1 MSYTTFLSASI
12 RNGGFS
18 YDIKLIGDYLKF
30 ITNNP
35 TLKIIS
41 LILAI
46 ILWMFVKS
54 KSGGEVG
61 LVAPLEF
68 SRVPQNLIVTH
79 LSEDA
84 VNVRIIG
91 ALSQLE
97 QLSTKEVRA
106 RIDFSRAR
114 PGVNTFDIL
123 PDNFN
128 IPKTLRITQISPSSV
143 KIELD
148 RVIDKV
154 VHVKPVI
161 KGRVARGYKISKV
174 TPEPP
179 YIMLQGAASQLTN
192 MKEVLTEEIDVSGL
206 KETVK
211 LEVPLRVSGIRLK
224 KEAERTVKVTVV
236 VEGK

>member
-1 MSYTTFLSASI
+1 LSASI
-12 RNGGFS
+12 RKGGFF
-18 YDIKLIGDYLKF
+18 YDIKLTGGHLKI

-35 TLKIIS
+35 TLKVIS

-54 KSGGEVG
+54 KSGGEIG
-61 LVAPLEF
+61 LVVPLEF
-68 SRVPQNLIVTH
+68 SRVPQNLIVTK

-97 QLSTKEVRA
+97 RLSTKEVRA

-128 IPKTLRITQISPSSV
+128 IPETLRITQISPSSI

-154 VHVKPVI
+154 VHVKPVV
-161 KGRVARGYKISKV
+161 KGRLARGYRISKI
-174 TPEPP
+174 TTEPP
-179 YIMLQGAASQLTN
+179 YITLQGATSQLAN

-206 KETVK
+206 KETVQV
-211 LEVPLRVSGIRLK
+211 EVPLRVTGIRLK
-224 KEAERTVKVTVV
+224 KGVERTVKVTVV
-236 VEGK
+236 IEGR